1 MEVIFLGTAGSFPT
15 AKRGAPAIAVRRGA
29 ELLLFDCGEGTQRQM
44 VLAKVGLRAQLRVLI
59 THMHGDHVLG
69 LPGLLQT
76 MALLDRTA
84 PLLIYGPKG
93 IDAFIKAM
101 KETVQFG
108 LSYSIEVMEV
118 GEGTVYEEEEYHV
131 ESAWMKH
138 PVPALGYGL
147 VEKTRPGKFNPSRAE
162 ALGIPKGPL
171 WRELQKGRT
180 ITTPAGKTAHPD
192 SVIGPPRR
200 GRKIVYTGDTSACEA
215 TVALAQGADLL
226 IHEATFSDELEEKA
240 LESGHSTPSQA
251 AEAARSAG
259 VKRLVLTH
267 ISGRYPEEEGFLDR
281 ARRIFPDTI
290 IAEDFMTLEVP
301 LPD

>member
-1 MEVIFLGTAGSFPT
+1 VEVIFLGTAGSFPT

-44 VLAKVGLRAQLRVLI
+44 VLAKVGLKAQTSIFI

-76 MALLDRTA
+76 MALFDRTA
-84 PLLIYGPKG
+84 PLKVYGPEG
-93 IDAFIKAM
+93 IYAFVKAM
-101 KETVQFG
+101 KETVRFG
-108 LSYSIEVMEV
+108 LTYPIEVKEV
-118 GEGTVYEEEEYHV
+118 VEGLVYEKEDYHV

-138 PVPALGYGL
+138 PIPSLGYAL
-147 VEKTRPGKFNPSRAE
+147 VEKTRPGKFFPSKAE

-171 WRELQKGRT
+171 WGELQKGRT
-180 ITTPAGKTAHPD
+180 ISTPAGRIVHPD
-192 SVIGPPRR
+192 DVMGSPRR

-215 TVALAQGADLL
+215 AVALARDADLL
-226 IHEATFSDELEEKA
+226 IHEATFDDELAEEA

-251 AEAARSAG
+251 AEAAKKAR

-267 ISGRYPEEEGFLDR
+267 ISGRYIEEDGFLDR
-281 ARRIFPDTI
+281 ARRIFPEVIVAWDLMI
-290 IAEDFMTLEVP
+290 LKVP
-301 LPD
+301 LLD